1 MRGDLAEFRRLGS
14 FKAAFVL
21 EVLEAYGVG
30 TLVVSD
36 TGGLLPGRDLGAGGL
51 RLIPCLPT
59 PLQSH
64 AFLVA
69 CRERMGGSRGEQPQP
84 AACTSAP
91 QPLRG
96 SASSLPV
103 DGVWL
108 WRQAVR
114 LVVLIR
120 FFLCLQMWS
129 GCGIPPTTCSATRRQ
144 TGSSPQTA
152 SRTL

>member
-64 AFLVA
+64 AFLVV
-69 CRERMGGSRGEQPQP
+69 CRERMGGSGGE
-84 AACTSAP
+84 

-120 FFLCLQMWS
+120 FLLCLQMWS